1 MLAWP
6 LVAVTKALRATWLIF
21 LGDGPDSMSNFTGI
35 SISILLLVL
44 PSEFQGWSHIPF
56 LVNNWLISS
65 LELQRNESEAY
76 DCPYSPSYSV
86 S

>member
-65 LELQRNESEAY
+65 LELQHNESEAY